1 MSIDKYKGCLVG
13 LAVGDALGT
22 TLEFQPRDAAP
33 KVTEMVGGGVFKL
46 NVGEWTDDTSMAL
59 CLGQSLLDKDGFDA
73 YNQMDKY
80 WRWVEHGYM
89 SSNGR
94 MFDIGNATSEA
105 LCKYRKTGNPFAG
118 SINSKSAGN
127 GSIMRLAPIPMYFAN
142 DRINYINYA
151 ASSSNTTH
159 AAKSCVSAC
168 VLLSE
173 IIVRGLQGLSKDE
186 ILNGVYFTSPS
197 IPKEPEILDIA
208 NGSYKIKTRDE
219 IKSSGYVVHTLEA
232 ALWAFYNTN
241 SFEDGCILA
250 VNLANDSDSVGA
262 VYGQIAGAYYGY
274 SNIPQRWL
282 DKLVKL
288 DLIVN
293 MAEQLYHKRK

>member
-22 TLEFQPRDAAP
+22 PLEFQPRDAAP
-33 KVTEMVGGGVFKL
+33 KVTEMIGGGVFQL

-73 YNQMDKY
+73 ADQMDKY

-105 LCKYRKTGNPFAG
+105 LCEYRKTGEPFAG
-118 SINSKSAGN
+118 STDERCSGN
-127 GSIMRLAPIPMYFAN
+127 GSIMRLAPIPMFYTQFY
-142 DRINYINYA
+142 DYIQYA
-151 ASSSNTTH
+151 EDSSITTH
-159 AAKSCVSAC
+159 ASNNCINSCK
-168 VLLSE
+168 VLAE
-173 IIVRGLQGLSKDE
+173 IINGALQGKSKDE
-186 ILNGVYFTSPS
+186 LLNPNYYLQNKDYSPELQS
-197 IPKEPEILDIA
+197 II
-208 NGSYKIKTRDE
+208 NGDYKNKTRDE
-219 IKSSGYVVHTLEA
+219 IESSGYVVHTLEA

-241 SFEDGCILA
+241 SFEEGCILA

-274 SNIPQRWL
+274 ANIPQRWL
-282 DKLVKL
+282 EKLVKL